1 MPERRMPDAVAKL
14 GPAYEYGK
22 VHVVLAGAAAPVAA
36 IATVPDGRGG
46 GKRQGSC
53 DAVVDARC

>member
-1 MPERRMPDAVAKL
+1 MPDAVAKL

-22 VHVVLAGAAAPVAA
+22 IHVVLAGAAAPVAA

-46 GKRQGSC
+46 RQEAG
-53 DAVVDARC
+53 

>member
-1 MPERRMPDAVAKL
+1 MPDAVAEL
-14 GPAYEYGK
+14 GPAYEYGN
-22 VHVVLAGAAAPVAA
+22 VHMVLAGAAAPVAA